1 MGRARERP
9 GNLQRSCVMRQH
21 RPLPLLSL
29 LIGLAVPSMAGAQNP
44 QPAPPQVTHPPLAPP
59 SAATPPPEKIAP
71 PDHTAPGDTT
81 LSERLSQ
88 QHGTLKP
95 PPVDPGMQLP
105 LPPRSQGGAMPV
117 IPPPGTPGGDQKVV
131 PK

>member
-1 MGRARERP
+1 M
-9 GNLQRSCVMRQH
+9 MR
-21 RPLPLLSL
+21 RFALLFAAVAWALPC
-29 LIGLAVPSMAGAQNP
+29 LAAAQNP
-44 QPAPPQVTHPPLAPP
+44 QPAPPQETHTPLAPP

-71 PDHTAPGDTT
+71 PDHTAPGNTT
-81 LSERLSQ
+81 PSERLSRQ
-88 QHGTLKP
+88 QGTLKP

-105 LPPRSQGGAMPV
+105 LPPGSQGTMPV